1 MSSAIQKMFDEHCLG
16 RSCRNCVIYEDMLK
30 LGDPTFIDC
39 YLHFADNFERLAPLV
54 DARHKE
60 EQEQNEEIQDTND
73 PVSHPSHYTFGTI
86 EVIDAIE
93 DWQLPFHLANV
104 VKYVARAGKKDQDKL
119 IEDLQK
125 ASWYLNRYIEYLT
138 KDL

>member
-1 MSSAIQKMFDEHCLG
+1 MYEGNYIEVFNEACAGKHC
-16 RSCRNCVIYEDMLK
+16 RKNCVIYKHMVEHGVRLND
-30 LGDPTFIDC
+30 TDC
-39 YLHFADNFERLAPLV
+39 YIYLVDNIDELAPV
-54 DARHKE
+54 IVGEK
-60 EQEQNEEIQDTND
+60 QEQTEKTDVIND

-104 VKYVARAGKKDQDKL
+104 VKYVARAGKKDPDKL